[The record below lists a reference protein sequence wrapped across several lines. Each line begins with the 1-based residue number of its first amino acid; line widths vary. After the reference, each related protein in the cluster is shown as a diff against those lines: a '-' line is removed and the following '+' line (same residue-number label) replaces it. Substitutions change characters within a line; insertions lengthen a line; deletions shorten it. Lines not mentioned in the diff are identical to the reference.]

1 MSGADRMPAVWL
13 APVLL
18 ALALMLAGWTGTA
31 GAVVLTGEVRATDA
45 QPLYVPFSNSSP
57 VVIRFFVAEGEA
69 VKKGDPVL
77 RIDPGQAASQLPELD
92 AQIEQAEATAAK
104 ALAELQVKALEAE
117 SALVDAQAE
126 LGAARLDAGL
136 PRELVSGLDH
146 DRYQGEFD
154 RTTREAAL
162 KQEQLAAA
170 RAAVERQRNDSALEV
185 KKLQLKRDYYAT
197 LADNAEVRATRD
209 GVVVHGYNNNW
220 LGGRIDEGSSA
231 MPGNEAGQVVA
242 PGSAMQVRAWALE
255 PDRRGLEVGQAVRL
269 AFDALPGRSVDGRIS
284 GIAGAPEPRAE
295 WGTGSYFVIDIDL
308 PPKTGLALLPGM
320 SVRVTTPPPA
330 AGHAAGAAP

>member
-1 MSGADRMPAVWL
+1 MSRTDLHARRRFA
-13 APVLL
+13 ARAAL
-18 ALALMLAGWTGTA
+18 ALALLAALPAA

-45 QPLYVPFSNSSP
+45 QVVYTPFSNSSP
-57 VVIRFFVAEGEA
+57 VVIRFFVPEGER
-69 VKKGDPVL
+69 VKTGDPVL

-92 AQIEQAEATAAK
+92 AQIEQAQATAAK

-117 SALVDAQAE
+117 AALVDAQAE
-126 LGAARLDAGL
+126 LDTARLDAGL
-136 PRELVSGLDH
+136 PPDLVSGLDY

-162 KQEQLAAA
+162 KREQLAAA
-170 RAAVERQRNDSALEV
+170 REAVERQRNDSTLEV
-185 KKLQLKRDYYAT
+185 KKLQLKRDYFST
-197 LADNAEVRATRD
+197 LAANAEVRASRD

-231 MPGNEAGQVVA
+231 MPGSEAGQVVA

-255 PDRRGLEVGQAVRL
+255 PDRRGLEVGQPVRL
-269 AFDALPGRSVDGRIS
+269 SFDALPGRGVDGRIR

-295 WGTGSYFVIDIDL
+295 WGDGSYFVIDIEL
-308 PPKTGLALLPGM
+308 PPETGLPLLPGM
-320 SVRVTTPPPA
+320 SVRVTAPA
-330 AGHAAGAAP
+330 PGAGGKAGAAP

>member
-1 MSGADRMPAVWL
+1 MSRTDRRARRHAIARAV
-13 APVLL
+13 L
-18 ALALMLAGWTGTA
+18 ALALLAA
-31 GAVVLTGEVRATDA
+31 LPAAAAVVLTGEVRATDA
-45 QPLYVPFSNSSP
+45 QVLYTPFSNSSP
-57 VVIRFFVAEGEA
+57 VVIRFFVPEGEP
-69 VKKGDPVL
+69 VKTGDPVL

-92 AQIEQAEATAAK
+92 AQIEQALATAAK

-136 PRELVSGLDH
+136 PPELVSGLDY

-162 KQEQLAAA
+162 KGEQLAAA
-170 RAAVERQRNDSALEV
+170 RAAVARQRKDSVLEV
-185 KKLQLKRDYYAT
+185 EKLQLKRDYYAI

-231 MPGNEAGQVVA
+231 MPGSEAGQVVA

-255 PDRRGLEVGQAVRL
+255 PDRRGLQVGQAVRL
-269 AFDALPGRSVDGRIS
+269 SFDALPGRSVDGRIH

-295 WGTGSYFVIDIDL
+295 WGSGSYFVIDIEL
-308 PPKTGLALLPGM
+308 PPDTGLSLLPGM
-320 SVRVTTPPPA
+320 SVRVVAPASVGSA
-330 AGHAAGAAP
+330 AGGAP

>member
-1 MSGADRMPAVWL
+1 MSGADRPRAPRPA
-13 APVLL
+13 AALL
-18 ALALMLAGWTGTA
+18 ALALAATAGTA

-45 QPLYVPFSNSSP
+45 QILYTPFSNSSP
-57 VVIRFFVAEGEA
+57 TVIRFFVAEGES

-77 RIDPGQAASQLPELD
+77 RIDPGQSASQLPELD

-117 SALVDAQAE
+117 AALVDAQAE
-126 LGAARLDAGL
+126 LETARLDAGL
-136 PRELVSGLDH
+136 PRALVSGLDY

-162 KQEQLAAA
+162 LAEQLAAA
-170 RAAVERQRNDSALEV
+170 RDAVARQREDSALEV
-185 KKLQLKRDYYAT
+185 KKLRLKRDYFAA
-197 LADNAEVRATRD
+197 LAANAEVRATRD

-255 PDRRGLEVGQAVRL
+255 PDRRGLRVGQAVRL
-269 AFDALPGRSVDGRIS
+269 AFDALPGRSVDGRIRS
-284 GIAGAPEPRAE
+284 IAGAPEPRAE
-295 WGTGSYFVIDIDL
+295 WGDGSYFVVDIDL
-308 PPKTGLALLPGM
+308 PPKTGLPLLPGM
-320 SVRVTTPPPA
+320 SVRVLASTPA
-330 AGHAAGAAP
+330 AGNAGVAP

>member
-1 MSGADRMPAVWL
+1 MSGADRMSNARRAPA
-13 APVLL
+13 LL
-18 ALALMLAGWTGTA
+18 ALALAA
-31 GAVVLTGEVRATDA
+31 SVGAPASAAVLTGEVRATDA
-45 QPLYVPFSNSSP
+45 QVLYTPFSNSSP
-57 VVIRFFVAEGEA
+57 VVIRFFVPEGER
-69 VKKGDPVL
+69 VKTGDPVL
-77 RIDPGQAASQLPELD
+77 RIDPGQAASQLSELD
-92 AQIEQAEATAAK
+92 AQIEQAQATAAK

-162 KQEQLAAA
+162 KHAQLAAA
-170 RAAVERQRNDSALEV
+170 RDAVERQRSDSALEV

-197 LADNAEVRATRD
+197 LAANAEVRATRD

-231 MPGNEAGQVVA
+231 MPGSEAGQVVA
-242 PGSAMQVRAWALE
+242 ADSAMQVRAWALE
-255 PDRRGLEVGQAVRL
+255 PDRRGLEVGQVVRL
-269 AFDALPGRSVDGRIS
+269 AFDALPGRSIDGRIA

-295 WGTGSYFVIDIDL
+295 WGTGSYFMIDIDL
-308 PPKTGLALLPGM
+308 PPKTGLPLLPGM
-320 SVRVTTPPPA
+320 SVRVTAPAPA
-330 AGHAAGAAP
+330 AAGKAGAAP

>member
-1 MSGADRMPAVWL
+1 MSRADRRARRHPIAL
-13 APVLL
+13 AML
-18 ALALMLAGWTGTA
+18 ALALLAALPTA
-31 GAVVLTGEVRATDA
+31 AAVVLTGEVRATDA
-45 QPLYVPFSNSSP
+45 QVLYTPFSNSSP
-57 VVIRFFVAEGEA
+57 VVIRFFVAEGEP

-92 AQIEQAEATAAK
+92 AQIEQAQATAAK

-126 LGAARLDAGL
+126 LEAARLDAGL
-136 PRELVSGLDH
+136 PPELVSGLDY

-162 KQEQLAAA
+162 KGEQLAAA
-170 RAAVERQRNDSALEV
+170 REAVARQRRDSALEV
-185 KKLQLKRDYYAT
+185 EKLQLKRDYYAT

-220 LGGRIDEGSSA
+220 LGGRIDEGSSS
-231 MPGNEAGQVVA
+231 MPGSEAGQVVA

-269 AFDALPGRSVDGRIS
+269 SFDALPGRSVDGRIA

-295 WGTGSYFVIDIDL
+295 WGSGSYFVIDIEL
-308 PPKTGLALLPGM
+308 PPDTGLSLLPGM
-320 SVRVTTPPPA
+320 SVRVVAPSPA
-330 AGHAAGAAP
+330 AAHEAGATP